1 MEARLEDNIEGDV
14 ELLYTVGLVGLVG
27 GLVVLVLRCVG
38 AADDIRGEGEV
49 E

>member
-1 MEARLEDNIEGDV
+1 MEARLEDNIGGDV
-14 ELLYTVGLVGLVG
+14 ELLYMVG

>member
-1 MEARLEDNIEGDV
+1 MEDNIGGDV
-14 ELLYTVGLVGLVG
+14 ELLYMVG
-27 GLVVLVLRCVG
+27 GLVVLVLRWCDSGG